1 MQISGQMPVVPVLTP
16 DVSTAKAPASA
27 VAPEAL
33 VSTLA
38 PAQPLEAAAVTGSA
52 TQSPLVYARPRVR
65 QSQGEGAEPRGNQPA
80 SDTDRSRAGTGGNEA
95 AGAPSTDQNGAAAK
109 KAEQVQPTDQSPGA
123 NPSRP
128 DAGSPPESGAPDAGG
143 KADPAV
149 LAQIRQLSQIDQQ
162 VKQHEQAHA
171 SVGGQLA
178 GAPSFDFENGP
189 DGRRYA
195 VAGEVPID
203 ASPVPGNPEATLRKM
218 EQVRRAALA
227 PADPSPQDR
236 LVAAKATQ
244 AMLQARAEMLAQQRE
259 RMREAGATGDDRNP
273 RQRQTA
279 LDTYR
284 QLYETGAP
292 SSIPAVPDLAELIG

>member
-65 QSQGEGAEPRGNQPA
+65 QSMDEGVEQRGNQPA
-80 SDTDRSRAGTGGNEA
+80 SDTGRSRAGTGGNEA
-95 AGAPSTDQNGAAAK
+95 AGAPPADQDGAAAK
-109 KAEQVQPTDQSPGA
+109 KADQSPGA

-128 DAGSPPESGAPDAGG
+128 DAGSAPASGAPDAGG

-149 LAQIRQLSQIDQQ
+149 LAQIRRLSQIDQQ

-178 GAPSFDFENGP
+178 GAPSFDFETGP

-259 RMREAGATGDDRNP
+259 RMREAGATGDNRNP

-284 QLYETGAP
+284 QLNESGAP